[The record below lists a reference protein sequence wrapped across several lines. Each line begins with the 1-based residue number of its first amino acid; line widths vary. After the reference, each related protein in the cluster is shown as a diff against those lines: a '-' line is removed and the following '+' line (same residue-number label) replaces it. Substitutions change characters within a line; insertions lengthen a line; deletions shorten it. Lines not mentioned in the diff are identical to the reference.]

1 MKPLF
6 WKRLQYTAADL
17 GHHKNVVWS
26 NLHEPELKD
35 MADFE
40 ELFAKKGGGVVRKKA
55 LSESFGAKPP
65 VSRPVSMLD
74 QKRSQAVGILMRS
87 LHLEMVDIRHAVY
100 QLDCS
105 TVDRESLQA
114 LWDNVRMAAG
124 PVSRVRSGNT
134 PLPPLFLSSSSPLP
148 PLFLSSSSP
157 HMQQATQEELE
168 MITAHLNT
176 SPDTA
181 LDKPEMYGAL
191 SRVFNASM
199 FMLLLPLLPTLHP
212 PRSSTFPPPPS
223 LRFLFELSQIVQ
235 FRERVWCFLFQTSF
249 SDGLA
254 TLTFKTDNIVK
265 ACKVRAQHVKGIV
278 TSLRFLSTTSSLLLL
293 SPLPLSSFSSPP
305 SVTVGVH

>member
-124 PVSRVRSGNT
+124 P
-134 PLPPLFLSSSSPLP
+134 
-148 PLFLSSSSP
+148 
-157 HMQQATQEELE
+157 
-168 MITAHLNT
+168 
-176 SPDTA
+176 
-181 LDKPEMYGAL
+181 
-191 SRVFNASM
+191 
-199 FMLLLPLLPTLHP
+199 
-212 PRSSTFPPPPS
+212 
-223 LRFLFELSQIVQ
+223 
-235 FRERVWCFLFQTSF
+235 
-249 SDGLA
+249 
-254 TLTFKTDNIVK
+254 
-265 ACKVRAQHVKGIV
+265 
-278 TSLRFLSTTSSLLLL
+278 
-293 SPLPLSSFSSPP
+293 
-305 SVTVGVH
+305 